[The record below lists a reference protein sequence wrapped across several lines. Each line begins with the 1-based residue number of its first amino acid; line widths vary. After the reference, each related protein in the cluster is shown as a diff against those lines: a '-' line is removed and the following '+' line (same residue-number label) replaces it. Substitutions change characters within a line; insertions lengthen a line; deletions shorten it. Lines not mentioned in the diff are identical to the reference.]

1 MSNKESQKDELCV
14 LESIYNEEE
23 IQTYEENGLLGGQF
37 HAHVDIPTGFR
48 VVFRD
53 LRKEG

>member
-23 IQTYEENGLLGGQF
+23 IQTYEENGRLGGQF
-37 HAHVDIPTGFR
+37 YAHVDLPEGFKI
-48 VVFRD
+48 VFRD